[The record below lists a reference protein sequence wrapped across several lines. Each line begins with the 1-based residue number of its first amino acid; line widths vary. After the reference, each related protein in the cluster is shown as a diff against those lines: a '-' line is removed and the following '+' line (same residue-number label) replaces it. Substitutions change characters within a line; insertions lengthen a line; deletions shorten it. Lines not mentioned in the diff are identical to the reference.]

1 MKVLGVSFGRKNKNC
16 DILVKQALF
25 AAQEAG
31 AEVKFI
37 NTMNMKISHC
47 TGCGACSKLR
57 DQGKQIKCVAI
68 KDDYLEL
75 ENEILNADGIIVGAP
90 VYSIAPT
97 GQLKNYIDRF
107 GAAHDRAAALAEQEK
122 RIKAGAEEL
131 LDPRV
136 FADKYVAY
144 ISVGGAKTQDWVSM
158 GLPNMHMF
166 GMSTVMK
173 TVGQIDAYNMG
184 TTVNPV
190 LDDELM
196 ENTAKL
202 GKHLA
207 DSIGKPYDQV
217 TWLGEEGVC
226 PVCHNSI
233 ITVGKTTDVQCPL
246 CGINGKLSIEDGEVK
261 VTFSEKEKNRA
272 RNTLEGLTEH
282 YHEIQGFVK
291 GILPKIEAN
300 KEKIETGMK
309 RIERFE
315 STYE

>member
-75 ENEILNADGIIVGAP
+75 ENEILNADGIIVAAP

-136 FADKYVAY
+136 LADKYVAY
-144 ISVGGAKTQDWVSM
+144 ISVGGAKTPDWVSM

-184 TTVNPV
+184 TIVNPV
-190 LDDELM
+190 LEDELM
-196 ENTAKL
+196 EQTAKL

-207 DSIGKPYDQV
+207 ESIGKPYDQV
-217 TWLGEEGVC
+217 EWMGEEGAC

-246 CGINGKLSIEDGEVK
+246 CGINGKLSIENGEVK
-261 VTFSEKEKNRA
+261 VTFSEKEQNRA

-291 GILPKIEAN
+291 AFMPKFEANKDKIEA
-300 KEKIETGMK
+300 GMK
-309 RIERFE
+309 RIESFE
-315 STYE
+315 STY

>member
-1 MKVLGVSFGRKNKNC
+1 MKVLGISFGRKNKNC

-107 GAAHDRAAALAEQEK
+107 GAAHDRAAALAEQDK

-136 FADKYVAY
+136 LADKYVAY
-144 ISVGGAKTQDWVSM
+144 ISVGGAKTPDWVSM

-184 TTVNPV
+184 TAVSPI
-190 LDDELM
+190 LEDELM
-196 ENTAKL
+196 EQTAKL

-207 DSIGKPYDQV
+207 ESIGKPYDQV
-217 TWLGEEGVC
+217 EWLGEEGVC

-233 ITVGKTTDVQCPL
+233 ITIGKTTEVLCPL
-246 CGINGKLSIEDGEVK
+246 CGIHGNLSIEDGEVK
-261 VTFSEKEKNRA
+261 VTFSEKEQNRA

-282 YHEIQGFVK
+282 YHEIQGF
-291 GILPKIEAN
+291 I
-300 KEKIETGMK
+300 
-309 RIERFE
+309 
-315 STYE
+315 